1 MSSHTEPSFP
11 ADPLLV
17 NPTGPKLAVCLSAPS
32 VLPGLLFCA
41 RGNKG
46 LPRAVPT
53 DVRLQT
59 NLRDHGSEH

>member
-32 VLPGLLFCA
+32 VLPSLLFCTC
-41 RGNKG
+41 GNKG

-59 NLRDHGSEH
+59 ILRAHGSEH